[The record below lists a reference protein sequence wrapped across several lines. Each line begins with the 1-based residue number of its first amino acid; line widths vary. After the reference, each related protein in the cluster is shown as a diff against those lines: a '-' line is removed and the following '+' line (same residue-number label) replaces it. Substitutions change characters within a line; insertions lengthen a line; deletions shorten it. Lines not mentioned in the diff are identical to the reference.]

1 MSEYWRCLGSQR
13 RAGWVVG
20 SDMDSG
26 SAVRRIGIGSVWGLA
41 FEERVQVK
49 VE

>member
-1 MSEYWRCLGSQR
+1 
-13 RAGWVVG
+13 
-20 SDMDSG
+20 MDSG
-26 SAVRRIGIGSVWGLA
+26 LAVRHIEIGSVWGLA